1 MSPIKKKYFI
11 KKNSS
16 IKTALY
22 LLNVSPFKCLL
33 VVNDHNKLLGT
44 ITDGDI
50 RKSILTDANLNR
62 SINNIYNKKPIKIN
76 KDSVD
81 MNKIKKLLQL
91 NKFDLIPLVDNKNII
106 LDIFTWDQFFKV
118 DQEETLTSNIDLII
132 MAGGRGKRLIP
143 FTNKYPKALMPIGG
157 IPMIIRILEKYYM
170 AGFTNFYVSTY
181 YQKNILKDV
190 IKKKFLMQSSSN
202 LSFIDEQKPLGTI
215 GAIRKL
221 NIQKISNNFI
231 VTNCDTIIDAN
242 IDLIIEKHIKS
253 KADLT
258 LILTKKNISIPYG
271 QVTITKN
278 NKLLNIAE
286 KPNSEILINAGFYI
300 IKRELIKL
308 IPKNKYFDATDLILK
323 AKKEN
328 KNIMTYTIS
337 DNNWIEIGRTNDLES
352 LNKLIKID

>member
-1 MSPIKKKYFI
+1 MSLIKKKYFI

-16 IKTALY
+16 IKTALS

-50 RKSILTDANLNR
+50 RKSILRDLNLNR
-62 SINNIYNKKPIKIN
+62 SIINIYNKKPVRIN
-76 KDSVD
+76 KDNID
-81 MNKIKKLLQL
+81 INKIKKILQL
-91 NKFDLIPLVDNKNII
+91 NKFDLIPVVDDNKIV

-118 DQEETLTSNIDLII
+118 DQEETFTSNIDLII

-170 AGFTNFYVSTY
+170 AGFNNFYVSTF

-190 IKKKFLMQSSSN
+190 IKKKFMMQSSSN

-215 GAIRKL
+215 GAVRKL
-221 NIQKISNNFI
+221 NIKKISNNFI

-242 IDLIIEKHIKS
+242 INLIIEKHVKS

-271 QVTITKN
+271 QVKISKN
-278 NKLLNIAE
+278 NQLLNITE

-323 AKKEN
+323 AKN
-328 KNIMTYTIS
+328 KNKKIMTYTIS
-337 DNNWIEIGRTNDLES
+337 DNNWIEIGRSNDLES